1 MWHEFNDNEWRILEC
16 QYEIQTFPMRST
28 SKSLCKLCM
37 EEWNAQKIASTVS
50 DLKRAVP
57 GFVANVSLAQA

>member
-1 MWHEFNDNEWRILEC
+1 
-16 QYEIQTFPMRST
+16 
-28 SKSLCKLCM
+28 M

-57 GFVANVSLAQA
+57 GFVANVSLAQAFNYSNAISWALDF